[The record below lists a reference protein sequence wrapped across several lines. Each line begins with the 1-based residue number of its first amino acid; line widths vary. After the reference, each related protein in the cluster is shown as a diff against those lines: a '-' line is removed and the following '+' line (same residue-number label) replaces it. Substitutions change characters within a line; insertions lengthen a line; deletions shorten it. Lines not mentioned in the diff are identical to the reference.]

1 MQYAE
6 ISKTGQVISAQQ
18 ASLMDGSEEYR
29 CPSCGVEVK
38 FASLVSPM
46 RAPYFRLAPGM
57 SHNLDCEFNGQGGR
71 RLKGIEFESFLA
83 SALKAHGAYSNVE
96 QDFLLGQGTR
106 YRADILASRVGGGG
120 ERLLIECKTSPP
132 NSLRQL
138 DQLLRQLF
146 AYGTTNNDYKI
157 VLAVPATLSDEYLF
171 ALKEAGVEVW
181 DLNFLSREFSG
192 VIHKIPGSYFAQIIV
207 SHANRSHEPTNEEKF
222 ISSLRSCLPGKQDC
236 YVYQKLIGEILGHL
250 FTPPLYEPIPELSD
264 KAKVNRRDFIMP
276 NYVDSG
282 FWAFL
287 RERYSADYVVID
299 AKNYTKKVSK
309 KDVLQI
315 ANYLKSHGAG
325 LFGLIISR
333 RGGDLSGCEVTLR
346 EQWLVHQKMIIILD
360 DEDVVS
366 MLLAKSDGR
375 APEQVIGSKIEQFRL
390 SM

>member
-1 MQYAE
+1 MAKVHDTE
-6 ISKTGQVISAQQ
+6 RTFWPVGW
-18 ASLMDGSEEYR
+18 G
-29 CPSCGVEVK
+29 GV
-38 FASLVSPM
+38 
-46 RAPYFRLAPGM
+46 
-57 SHNLDCEFNGQGGR
+57 
-71 RLKGIEFESFLA
+71 
-83 SALKAHGAYSNVE
+83 
-96 QDFLLGQGTR
+96 
-106 YRADILASRVGGGG
+106 G

-192 VIHKIPGSYFAQIIV
+192 VVHKIPGSYFAQIIV

-390 SM
+390 SMYGLLFSLRDICDRSKLAGNESANHHFNLCCFGRVYYSRNDRRRCVSVPRSRSSHSQITNVSQPAS